1 MRAIN
6 KTSQAWNL
14 VDKKF
19 KRVTVGQVLRTCTGV
34 KCTLVKAEP
43 PMTFRGS
50 GRILVQINDT
60 QEKLSYA
67 PVVCD
72 LKWIMEE

>member
-6 KTSQAWNL
+6 KTSQTWNL

-19 KRVTVGQVLRTCTGV
+19 KRVVIGQALRTCTGNR
-34 KCTLVKAEP
+34 CILEGAEP
-43 PMTFRGS
+43 PMTVRGN
-50 GRILVQINDT
+50 GRILVKIIAT
-60 QEKLSYA
+60 QETLSYA